1 MRAVPGE
8 VVYRSPE
15 LFSGKLMF
23 VKRGFIVKAM
33 MSPLHEDP
41 LLVSLS
47 GPGAL
52 CGAYEDLYVK
62 DRMPRRHWC
71 ATSAELLC
79 VHSELLLRICDQN
92 PEWQKELR
100 GYAASCA
107 VSDRLAMVI
116 NQTAGLEER
125 SAVFVLLVGLSTESG
140 FLDSIDNPGV
150 EWLSIPALPS
160 RTSSALRAN
169 SWGWCCGASS
179 RRTPSVCARAAGGSK
194 SPPSCPIGNGFAP

>member
-1 MRAVPGE
+1 
-8 VVYRSPE
+8 
-15 LFSGKLMF
+15 MF

-79 VHSELLLRICDQN
+79 VHSNCFC
-92 PEWQKELR
+92 
-100 GYAASCA
+100 G
-107 VSDRLAMVI
+107 
-116 NQTAGLEER
+116 
-125 SAVFVLLVGLSTESG
+125 SAT
-140 FLDSIDNPGV
+140 
-150 EWLSIPALPS
+150 
-160 RTSSALRAN
+160 
-169 SWGWCCGASS
+169 
-179 RRTPSVCARAAGGSK
+179 RTPSGRRNSGATPPPAP
-194 SPPSCPIGNGFAP
+194 SPTVSRW